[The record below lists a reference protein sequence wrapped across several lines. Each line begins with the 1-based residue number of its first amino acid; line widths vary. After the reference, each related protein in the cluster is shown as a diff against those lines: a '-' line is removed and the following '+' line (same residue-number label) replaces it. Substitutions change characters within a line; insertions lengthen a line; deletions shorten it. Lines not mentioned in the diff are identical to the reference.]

1 MDTGEGSR
9 GGRGA
14 GLCSGHS
21 VLGEKNQRSLF
32 SPAALLFNLL
42 EEEGLVVGV
51 PLQIY
56 LRNSNDF
63 SRRRLLYG
71 FNFSLY
77 INK

>member
-1 MDTGEGSR
+1 MQDYAVDT
-9 GGRGA
+9 
-14 GLCSGHS
+14 LCWVRRIKEAYLH
-21 VLGEKNQRSLF
+21 R
-32 SPAALLFNLL
+32 AALVFNLS

-63 SRRRLLYG
+63 SRSLLYG

>member
-1 MDTGEGSR
+1 MQDYAVDT
-9 GGRGA
+9 
-14 GLCSGHS
+14 LCWVRRIKKAYFH
-21 VLGEKNQRSLF
+21 R
-32 SPAALLFNLL
+32 AALVFNLL

-56 LRNSNDF
+56 LRNSKDF
-63 SRRRLLYG
+63 SRSLLYG